1 MPTLATGT
9 YSTAPAEARDTGDVE
24 EIRRCVE
31 MAHDN
36 VNIGLLYAAANE
48 ETDLVGLLESNRL
61 SLFFR
66 YGLSLVQRLQHRAN
80 AVSDRLEARGFS
92 EWGSYLDSP
101 YVEMFQGVKMRYPGY
116 FVGLDKPGEISF
128 KNFAE
133 ISEVAEVESLLRW
146 IPAWFDFFRFHRIIP
161 GPPAKGGVTL
171 SVLWNTAFA
180 RSVLGAER
188 SILPLSREEF
198 REFRLSIS
206 DASWEM
212 QWLSY
217 KDERLSEMS
226 QSTNIE
232 EAMRPLFAHA
242 RQKLE
247 DILVVET
254 DAVDLRFIEGLLV
267 RD

>member
-1 MPTLATGT
+1 M
-9 YSTAPAEARDTGDVE
+9 
-24 EIRRCVE
+24 
-31 MAHDN
+31 
-36 VNIGLLYAAANE
+36 
-48 ETDLVGLLESNRL
+48 
-61 SLFFR
+61 
-66 YGLSLVQRLQHRAN
+66 
-80 AVSDRLEARGFS
+80 
-92 EWGSYLDSP
+92 
-101 YVEMFQGVKMRYPGY
+101 
-116 FVGLDKPGEISF
+116 
-128 KNFAE
+128 
-133 ISEVAEVESLLRW
+133 
-146 IPAWFDFFRFHRIIP
+146 P

-267 RD
+267 GD